1 MSQIYDL
8 LILGGGPAGLAA
20 AVYGGRAE
28 LKTAVLEAE
37 FSGGQAARTHELV
50 NYPGFGL
57 GTSGIDIAI
66 KFEQHAREFGAEI
79 INDRAEQVD
88 IKANPK
94 VIIGISGT
102 QYLAK
107 AVIIAAGSRPRQLN
121 IPGEEKFTG
130 RGVSYCATCDGAFYK
145 NKEVIVI
152 GSGDSALIA
161 AVFLTRFA
169 SKVKIVVSH
178 AEGGLVANHRV
189 IEQANANEKIV
200 WLWQSVSKEIVGSD
214 NVEGVVLENPA
225 TGEQHTESC
234 DGVFCLIGS
243 RPMTEMFGDAIEL
256 SESGHIITD
265 EKMQTNIA
273 GVYAAGDIR
282 EKYLRQVVTAAADG
296 VIAATA
302 AENYLAMQS
311 TLAELQSR
319 DKLLITFWLPRAE
332 DAEEIVSALEE
343 AAIAKYGEMAKE
355 RKSTSQ
361 QGELRAE
368 LGVDKNQPFAAV
380 ILQKG
385 TLIDRIYP

>member
-1 MSQIYDL
+1 
-8 LILGGGPAGLAA
+8 
-20 AVYGGRAE
+20 
-28 LKTAVLEAE
+28 
-37 FSGGQAARTHELV
+37 
-50 NYPGFGL
+50 
-57 GTSGIDIAI
+57 
-66 KFEQHAREFGAEI
+66 
-79 INDRAEQVD
+79 
-88 IKANPK
+88 
-94 VIIGISGT
+94 
-102 QYLAK
+102 
-107 AVIIAAGSRPRQLN
+107 
-121 IPGEEKFTG
+121 
-130 RGVSYCATCDGAFYK
+130 
-145 NKEVIVI
+145 
-152 GSGDSALIA
+152 
-161 AVFLTRFA
+161 
-169 SKVKIVVSH
+169 
-178 AEGGLVANHRV
+178 
-189 IEQANANEKIV
+189 
-200 WLWQSVSKEIVGSD
+200 
-214 NVEGVVLENPA
+214 
-225 TGEQHTESC
+225 
-234 DGVFCLIGS
+234 
-243 RPMTEMFGDAIEL
+243 MFGDTIEL

>member
-1 MSQIYDL
+1 MAEMYDL

-20 AVYGGRAE
+20 AIYGGRAE

-50 NYPGFGL
+50 NYPGFGM

-66 KFEQHAREFGAEI
+66 KFENHAREFGAEI
-79 INDRAEQVD
+79 ISDRAEQID
-88 IKANPK
+88 FKANPK
-94 VIIGISGT
+94 KITGISGT
-102 QYLAK
+102 EYLAR
-107 AVIIAAGSRPRQLN
+107 AIIIAAGSKPRLLN

-145 NKEVIVI
+145 NKEVMVI

-189 IEQANANEKIV
+189 IEQANANDKIE
-200 WLWQSVSKEIVGSD
+200 WLWQSVSKEIVGGEK
-214 NVEGVVLENPA
+214 VEGVVLENTA
-225 TGEQHTESC
+225 THERHTENS
-234 DGVFCLIGS
+234 DGVFCLIGHQ
-243 RPMTEMFGDAIEL
+243 PLTEMFGGEL
-256 SESGHIITD
+256 KLSKSGHIITD
-265 EKMQTNIA
+265 EKMQTNIP
-273 GVYAAGDIR
+273 GIYAAGDIR

-311 TLAELQSR
+311 TLSELQSK
-319 DKLLITFWLPRAE
+319 DKLLISFWLPRAA
-332 DAEEIVSALEE
+332 DAEQTISTLE
-343 AAIAKYGEMAKE
+343 AAAVAKYGEMSLE

-361 QGELRAE
+361 QSELRAE
-368 LGVDKNQPFAAV
+368 LGVDADKPFAAV
-380 ILQKG
+380 VLQKG
-385 TLIDRIYP
+385 SLIDRIYP